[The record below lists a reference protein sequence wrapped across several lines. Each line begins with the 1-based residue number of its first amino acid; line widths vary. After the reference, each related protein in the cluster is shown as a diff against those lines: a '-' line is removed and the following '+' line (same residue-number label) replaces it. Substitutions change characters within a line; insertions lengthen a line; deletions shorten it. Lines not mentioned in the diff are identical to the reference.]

1 MSTPKKKARAGAT
14 KGARAMWK
22 GEVQLGERTVP
33 IKLYAAAVER
43 GRIHFRLLHRTDL
56 TPVKQRTVHAGSGE
70 EVASDEVQRAFV
82 VEKDTVVVLDDE
94 ELEGLDPEPSR
105 SIEVLAALPAHA
117 VPDPFYL
124 RPYHVGPDGDEGAY
138 LALVEALR
146 RGGQLALV
154 RWVMRGKRYV
164 GALAP
169 REGRL
174 VLTTLRSQGEV
185 VLVEELP
192 APGGRALDAKERA
205 LAEQLVSALEG
216 SFEPGEFHEEYT
228 RKVHELVA
236 AKARG
241 KTPRLEAPKAK
252 PKVAS
257 LASALRKSLAAAKRR
272 GGKERDVA

>member
-1 MSTPKKKARAGAT
+1 MSSTKKKRDVGAK

-22 GEVQLGERTVP
+22 GEVQLAKQAVP
-33 IKLYAAAVER
+33 VKLYAAAVER
-43 GRIHFRLLHRTDL
+43 SKLHFRLLHHTDL
-56 TPVKQRTVHAGSGE
+56 TPVKQRSVHGETGE
-70 EVASDEVQRAFV
+70 EVSSEEVQRAFV
-82 VEKDTVVVLDDE
+82 VEKDTVVVLDDD
-94 ELEGLDPEPSR
+94 ELEGSAPEPSR
-105 SIEVLAALPAHA
+105 AIEVLAVLPAHA
-117 VPDPFYL
+117 VPEPFYL
-124 RPYHVGPDGDEGAY
+124 RPYHVGPDGDAGAY

-146 RGGQLALV
+146 RAGQLALV

-174 VLTTLRSQGEV
+174 LLTTLRSQGEV
-185 VLVEELP
+185 VLVEDLP

-216 SFEPGEFHEEYT
+216 PFEPEEFHEEYT

-236 AKARG
+236 AKAHG
-241 KTPRLEAPKAK
+241 KKPRLRAPKAK

-257 LASALRKSLAAAKRR
+257 LASALRKSVEAARKH